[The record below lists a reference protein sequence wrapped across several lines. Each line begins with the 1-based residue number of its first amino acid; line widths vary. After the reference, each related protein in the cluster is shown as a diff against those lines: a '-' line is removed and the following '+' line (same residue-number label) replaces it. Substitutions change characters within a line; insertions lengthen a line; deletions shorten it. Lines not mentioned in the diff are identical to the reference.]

1 MYMARAGMGKHTL
14 GQKSLSLLSPRCLH
28 RVGLDSNGL
37 RGFYSALLPTD
48 SWEFA
53 SN

>member
-14 GQKSLSLLSPRCLH
+14 GQKSLSLLSLHCLH
-28 RVGLDSNGL
+28 GVGLDSNGL

-48 SWEFA
+48 SWELA